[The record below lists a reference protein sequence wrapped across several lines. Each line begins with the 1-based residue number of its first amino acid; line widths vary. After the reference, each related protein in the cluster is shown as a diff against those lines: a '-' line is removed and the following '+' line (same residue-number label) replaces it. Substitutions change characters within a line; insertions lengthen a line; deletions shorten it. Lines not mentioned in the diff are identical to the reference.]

1 MSNKKNGG
9 DLRIF
14 FQNIGTLKLGMQTDV
29 SEEAV
34 EIMHGLG
41 VDIAGLT
48 EINKNFG
55 NSVVRGQAD
64 RIFQRNM
71 GGAVI
76 KVAENEEYVVEGVYK
91 PGGVMAVKSRRME
104 GAAETSTDS
113 LGRWTRTVVEM
124 GDWKLTVYAV
134 YVPSDGDL
142 GGPGT
147 IRRQLQHDVD
157 RRGLVTHW
165 KVQYY
170 EHLVMEVRRDMC
182 MGYEAIVGG
191 GI

>member
-1 MSNKKNGG
+1 MEVIEDECPGYLDDMSNKRRGG

-48 EINKNFG
+48 EIKFFG
-55 NSVVRGQAD
+55 NPVVRGQAD

-76 KVAENEEYVVEGVYK
+76 TVAENEGCVVKGFR
-91 PGGVMAVKSRRME
+91 SR
-104 GAAETSTDS
+104 
-113 LGRWTRTVVEM
+113 
-124 GDWKLTVYAV
+124 
-134 YVPSDGDL
+134 
-142 GGPGT
+142 
-147 IRRQLQHDVD
+147 
-157 RRGLVTHW
+157 
-165 KVQYY
+165 
-170 EHLVMEVRRDMC
+170 
-182 MGYEAIVGG
+182 VGSWL
-191 GI
+191 

>member
-1 MSNKKNGG
+1 MEVIEDECPGYLNDMSNKKSGG

-14 FQNIGTLKLGMQTDV
+14 FQNIGTLKVGMQTDV

-48 EINKNFG
+48 EINKKFG
-55 NSVVRGQAD
+55 NLVVRGQAD

-76 KVAENEEYVVEGVYK
+76 KVAENEEYVVDGVYK
-91 PGGVMAVKSRRME
+91 PGCVMAVKSRRME

-113 LGRWTRTVVEM
+113 LGR
-124 GDWKLTVYAV
+124 
-134 YVPSDGDL
+134 
-142 GGPGT
+142 
-147 IRRQLQHDVD
+147 
-157 RRGLVTHW
+157 
-165 KVQYY
+165 
-170 EHLVMEVRRDMC
+170 
-182 MGYEAIVGG
+182 
-191 GI
+191 